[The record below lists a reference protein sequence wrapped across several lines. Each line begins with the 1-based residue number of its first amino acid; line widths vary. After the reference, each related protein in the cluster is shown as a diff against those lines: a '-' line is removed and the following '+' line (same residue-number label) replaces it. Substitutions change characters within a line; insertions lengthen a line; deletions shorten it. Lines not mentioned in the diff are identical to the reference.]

1 MWTSISI
8 SGSRMRGADKV
19 ILVVFIMLLAY
30 MLISCSS
37 VSKMNITGKWKTID
51 PLGYGDITEFTS
63 TGGYIRTYFDQKNG
77 KTIRGTYSFI
87 DSSRLEISSDF
98 IDDVPIKTMKNVK
111 LGPLLCVVQIRGDK
125 LDLTNPDGG
134 IEHYE
139 KLKEP

>member
-1 MWTSISI
+1 
-8 SGSRMRGADKV
+8 MRSADKV

-37 VSKMNITGKWKTID
+37 ASKTNITGKWKTID
-51 PLGYGDITEFTS
+51 SLGNGDITEFTS
-63 TGGYIRTYFDQKNG
+63 TGGYIRTYFDQRNG

-98 IDDVPIKTMKNVK
+98 IDDVPIKTMQNVK
-111 LGPLLCVVQIRGDK
+111 LGPLLCVVKIRGDK
-125 LDLTNPDGG
+125 LELTSPNGE